1 MTPSSPVKRKLLL
14 VFFVLAYNC
23 ECLWR
28 SLVMYCNPNLGVHIR
43 LIKSLDI
50 DSFPKRTWQFSL
62 KKPWR
67 KSHWSVHPRTPTQ
80 LYKGHSVTP
89 CQIQTVGLANSRQC
103 KETMVFWRHLDV
115 EWPDSQRHQARGW
128 SWIVAAWA
136 WLGCTHL
143 VEIKPKQ
150 EPKDTIHLQPQEGAF
165 EGVTILSTSFW
176 INFLTSTPCIC
187 TSQEFAMAYLPSC
200 DIIFPL
206 PLVKLTRDEYW
217 QGLPVLF
224 LRRGEKKKWQRWAVC
239 LPKGKLRKEHEE
251 PVFRWRWRKR

>member
-1 MTPSSPVKRKLLL
+1 
-14 VFFVLAYNC
+14 
-23 ECLWR
+23 
-28 SLVMYCNPNLGVHIR
+28 
-43 LIKSLDI
+43 
-50 DSFPKRTWQFSL
+50 
-62 KKPWR
+62 
-67 KSHWSVHPRTPTQ
+67 
-80 LYKGHSVTP
+80 
-89 CQIQTVGLANSRQC
+89 
-103 KETMVFWRHLDV
+103 MVFWRHLDV

-128 SWIVAAWA
+128 SWIVAASA

-224 LRRGEKKKWQRWAVC
+224 LLTYLFLLGVFPQKCVTFRGGEKKKVAKMGSLPSQRQTAE
-239 LPKGKLRKEHEE
+239 RT
-251 PVFRWRWRKR
+251 WRASL